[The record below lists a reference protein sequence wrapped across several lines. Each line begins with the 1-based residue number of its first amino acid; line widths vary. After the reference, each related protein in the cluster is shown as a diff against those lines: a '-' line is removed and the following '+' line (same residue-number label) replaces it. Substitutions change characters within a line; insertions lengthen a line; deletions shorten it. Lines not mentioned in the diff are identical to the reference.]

1 MATRANILIKDDT
14 DTLYFYR
21 HWDGYP
27 DCVLSSLETFLTWL
41 KEGKIRDNVTQAAGW
56 LIILGA
62 NEYKRNQMPGDDQD
76 GKSEAAQMLGDL
88 VPGKPL
94 NDWKVGAYEPTTGI
108 HGDVEYIYTVDLK
121 RKQITWKRHE
131 NAVLNY

>member
-41 KEGKIRDNVTQAAGW
+41 KEGKIRGSVIQAAGW

-88 VPGKPL
+88 VPGQPL
-94 NDWKVGAYEPTTGI
+94 NNWKIGAYEPTTGI

-121 RKQITWKRHE
+121 SKQITWRRPLKRR
-131 NAVLNY
+131 Y